1 MSSMVKEFS
10 NVGEFMKY
18 IDDSIAEL
26 RRRLGEMLKKIEE
39 LRVRVEQEKKLR
51 GVLSKL
57 GLPETVSQ
65 NEITL
70 RNIKIVV
77 NPVPAQELTAY
88 EAAVESLNNKI
99 MLLTAIRKEVEI
111 LGNIDVEIKLTVIYS
126 DDIPKIVL
134 LRFI

>member
-1 MSSMVKEFS
+1 MSNMVKEFS

-51 GVLSKL
+51 SILSKI
-57 GLPETVSQ
+57 GLPETVPH

-77 NPVPAQELTAY
+77 NPVSAQELTAY

>member
-1 MSSMVKEFS
+1 MVKEFS

-51 GVLSKL
+51 SILSKI

-77 NPVPAQELTAY
+77 NPVSAQELTAY

>member
-1 MSSMVKEFS
+1 MSSIVKEFS

-39 LRVRVEQEKKLR
+39 LRVKVEQEKKLR
-51 GVLSKL
+51 SILTKL

-70 RNIKIVV
+70 RNIKVVV

-126 DDIPKIVL
+126 DDIPKTVL

>member
-1 MSSMVKEFS
+1 MVKEFS

>member
-1 MSSMVKEFS
+1 MSSIVKEFS

-39 LRVRVEQEKKLR
+39 LRVKVEQEKKLR
-51 GVLSKL
+51 SILTKL

-70 RNIKIVV
+70 RNIKVVV

-126 DDIPKIVL
+126 DDIPKTVL
-134 LRFI
+134 LRFV

>member
-1 MSSMVKEFS
+1 MSNMVKEFS

-51 GVLSKL
+51 SILSKI

-77 NPVPAQELTAY
+77 NPVSAQELTAY

>member
-51 GVLSKL
+51 GILSKL

-70 RNIKIVV
+70 RNIKVVV

-134 LRFI
+134 LRFV